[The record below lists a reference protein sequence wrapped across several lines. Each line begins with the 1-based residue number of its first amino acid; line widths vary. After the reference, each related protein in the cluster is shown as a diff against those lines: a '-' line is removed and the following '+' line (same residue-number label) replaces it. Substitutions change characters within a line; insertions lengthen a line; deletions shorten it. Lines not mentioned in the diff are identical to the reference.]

1 MRYAPL
7 LAALMAISCRGD
19 ASSSVGT
26 DASVS
31 LTPPRPR
38 SAVPASTTPTDTLS
52 PTAAGWLWLMA
63 IDETGKCVD
72 GAVIEIVGG
81 QGAGLARTQSAN
93 CDAWS
98 YDGGWMLFGLAPGS
112 PMKIRASAIEYLAM
126 EKTVVPGTGAIQAT
140 QFVLVR

>member
-63 IDETGKCVD
+63 IDDKHSESH
-72 GAVIEIVGG
+72 
-81 QGAGLARTQSAN
+81 R
-93 CDAWS
+93 
-98 YDGGWMLFGLAPGS
+98 
-112 PMKIRASAIEYLAM
+112 
-126 EKTVVPGTGAIQAT
+126 VP
-140 QFVLVR
+140 VRLLVRGSSVRRG